1 MSQTTLVAQTGR
13 ETGSS
18 ASRRLR
24 NTDSIPGV
32 LYGRGMTPV
41 SVAVGRRDLRLALS
55 GPAGFNTVLQL
66 EVDGTVYPAVI
77 KEVQRHPVK
86 RNVAH
91 IDFLQINMKE
101 LLTVSVPLHLHGEA
115 KAVMAQGGLVDPAVD
130 TIEVECTPD
139 NMPNEFVVDVT
150 DMQPGDVIRLS
161 ELTMP
166 SGVTALGDPEMA
178 IVTALHGFSE
188 AELESDAVPAA
199 EETEEGAAGEEGE
212 AAAGES
218 PAAE

>member
-18 ASRRLR
+18 AARRLR
-24 NTDSIPGV
+24 AADAIPGV
-32 LYGRGMTPV
+32 LYGQGMAPLSV
-41 SVAVGRRDLRLALS
+41 SVGRRDLRLALS
-55 GPAGFNTVLQL
+55 GPAGFNTVLSL
-66 EVDGTVYPAVI
+66 EVDGKKYPAVI

-86 RNVAH
+86 RNVHH

-101 LLTVSVPLHLHGEA
+101 LLTVAVPLHLEGEA

-139 NMPNEFVVDVT
+139 DMPNQFVVDIS

-161 ELTMP
+161 DLTMP
-166 SGVTALGDPEMA
+166 KGVTALGDPDMH
-178 IVTALHGFSE
+178 IVAALHGFSD
-188 AELESDAVPAA
+188 ADLESDATPA
-199 EETEEGAAGEEGE
+199 ETEAD
-212 AAAGES
+212 AAADGDAD
-218 PAAE
+218 AADSAE